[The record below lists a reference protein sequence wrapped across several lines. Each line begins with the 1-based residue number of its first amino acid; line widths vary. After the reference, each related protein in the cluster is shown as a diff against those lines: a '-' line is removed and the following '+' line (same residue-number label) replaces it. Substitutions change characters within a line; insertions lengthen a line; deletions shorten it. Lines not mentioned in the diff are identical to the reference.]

1 MSNLLNFVF
10 MWARQPTTIAGI
22 SAVLGTLSA
31 LVAHQVTWPQAVPLL
46 VGAMVS
52 IVLPDNA
59 GAKATV
65 ESLGSATVNGVSGSK
80 GV

>member
-1 MSNLLNFVF
+1 MLNFVF

-46 VGAMVS
+46 VGAVVS
-52 IVLPDNA
+52 IILPDHA
-59 GAKATV
+59 GPR
-65 ESLGSATVNGVSGSK
+65 
-80 GV
+80 